1 VRRPIIAFLFPRK
14 FPMTLIGR
22 LAWKAESGVAASTP
36 VFGVSPFL
44 PRMAATLLSLFG
56 LPALLLAA
64 IGLYGAMSYS
74 VSQHTREIGIRIS
87 IGAQRRD
94 VLRLVMGQGLIL
106 SSIGIVIGLVA
117 ALGVTSLIAICSLE

>member
-1 VRRPIIAFLFPRK
+1 
-14 FPMTLIGR
+14 
-22 LAWKAESGVAASTP
+22 
-36 VFGVSPFL
+36 
-44 PRMAATLLSLFG
+44 MAATLLSLFG

-64 IGLYGAMSYS
+64 IGLYGAISYS
-74 VSQHTREIGIRIS
+74 VSQHTCEIGIRIS